1 MNINPERWQR
11 LAKIYELVADE
22 DPATRQALLA
32 DACAGDDALRLEV
45 ESLLQQDETSDL
57 LDRPVWATAAALL
70 DDDPD
75 LDPGAMLGPYRI
87 ESLLGCGGMGKVFRA
102 IDTRLQRRVAIKVL
116 AGSVAR
122 DEQVRARFGREAKAV
137 AALAHPHICTLYDV
151 GRDEQVDFL
160 VMEYLEGETLAARL
174 ARGQVGIE
182 EGLTYAIE
190 IADALGHAHGH
201 GIMHRDM
208 KPANIMLTASGA
220 KLLDFGLA
228 KFRETAK
235 LDRALAEGTGD
246 DTIAGECRRDV
257 LEQDDAIEMT
267 RRGVLQGTVRYMA
280 PEQFE
285 GQAVDAR
292 SDLFSFGALLY
303 EMFTGHRA
311 FDGDSATDIRDA
323 ILEHT
328 PPPISSLQPLVPPA
342 IDNIVRR
349 CLAKNRDER
358 WETAGELLL
367 ELKRVSE
374 TISRG
379 HTHSRARWI
388 WVAAALISGGIGL
401 GVWMLTVASRMP
413 GRAQIQWVA
422 VLPLEDLSKH
432 QNGQYF
438 ADGMTEQL
446 IADLATIG
454 RLRVISLSSVMQ
466 YRGTHKSVPAI
477 ARELHADAIVEGSVI
492 YASDKVRITAKLIKG
507 ISGEVLWAQS
517 FERDLRDV
525 LALQKDVAATITG
538 KVDITLTPQEQAHL
552 KSARSVDP
560 EVHRQVLL
568 GRHLTAK
575 ATEED
580 LRTAIQYFDRAIAAD
595 PTNAMAHAGLAEA
608 YLGLNGYYVH
618 PRDAM
623 PKAKRA
629 AETALALDESL
640 ADAHASLGFIHLVYD
655 WDGPAA
661 AKSLLRALELNPAL
675 ASARL
680 NYAAYLTTQA
690 RHEEAVQE
698 IRRAVEYD
706 PASIRTNTIA
716 TSLLLFARRNNEAI
730 ELAGKGLEFEPNSA
744 FGLAFQGVAY
754 SEQGRFKEAVS
765 NMERAA
771 QLDNSLTIQALQA
784 HVLAVAGLKSEAR
797 TVLRRVEESAK
808 GQYFCPYEIATAHV
822 SLGDR
827 DTAYQWFRKG
837 IQDRA
842 DCMAWLGVEP
852 WVESFR
858 SDPRYT
864 TLLREIGLDPSA
876 R

>member
-1 MNINPERWQR
+1 VNITPERWQR
-11 LAKIYELVADE
+11 VVKIYELVADE
-22 DPATRQALLA
+22 NPATRNAFIA
-32 DACAGDDALRLEV
+32 DACAGDDALRREV
-45 ESLLQQDETSDL
+45 ESLLQQDETSDV

-70 DDDPD
+70 DDDPA
-75 LDPGAMLGPYRI
+75 LDPGAALGPYRI

-102 IDTRLQRRVAIKVL
+102 TDTRLQRRVAIKVL
-116 AGSVAR
+116 PGSAAH
-122 DEQVRARFGREAKAV
+122 DEQVHARFGREARAV

-151 GRDEQVDFL
+151 GRHDQVDFL

-174 ARGQVGIE
+174 AGGQVGFE
-182 EGLTYAIE
+182 QGLTYAIE
-190 IADALGHAHGH
+190 IAGALEHAHGH

-228 KFRETAK
+228 KFRETATV
-235 LDRALAEGTGD
+235 DRAQTEATRD
-246 DTIAGECRRDV
+246 DTIGGGCQPDM
-257 LEQDDAIEMT
+257 LEQDDSDDPTQMT
-267 RRGVLQGTVRYMA
+267 RGGVVLGTIRYMA

-285 GQAVDAR
+285 GQPVDAR

-311 FDGDSATDIRDA
+311 FDGDSASEIRAA
-323 ILEHT
+323 ILGHT
-328 PPPISSLQPLVPPA
+328 PPPISSLQPLVPA
-342 IDNIVRR
+342 VIDEIVRR
-349 CLAKNRDER
+349 CLAKNRDDR
-358 WETAGELLL
+358 WQTAAELLRQ
-367 ELKRVSE
+367 LKLVSE

-379 HTHSRARWI
+379 RTHPTGMWK
-388 WVAAALISGGIGL
+388 WVAAVVVTGSIGL
-401 GVWMLTVASRMP
+401 GVWMLAASRMP
-413 GRAQIQWVA
+413 QRDQIRSVA
-422 VLPLEDLSKH
+422 VLPFDDLSH
-432 QNGQYF
+432 DQNRQYF

-454 RLRVISLSSVMQ
+454 RLRVISLMQ
-466 YRGTHKSVPAI
+466 YRGARESVPAL
-477 ARELHADAIVEGSVI
+477 AQQLHVDAFIEGSVI
-492 YASDKVRITAKLIKG
+492 HASDKVRITAKLIKG
-507 ISGEVLWAQS
+507 DSGEVLWAQS

-525 LALQKDVAATITG
+525 LALQKDVARTITG
-538 KVDITLTPQEQAHL
+538 KVDVTLTPQEAAHL
-552 KSARSVDP
+552 TTARSVDP

-580 LRTAIQYFDRAIAAD
+580 LRTAIQYFDRAIASD

-618 PRDAM
+618 PREAM

-629 AETALALDESL
+629 AETALALDASL

-661 AKSLLRALELNPAL
+661 SKSLLRALELNPAL
-675 ASARL
+675 ATARL

-690 RHEEAVQE
+690 RHDEAVRE

-716 TSLLLFARRNNEAI
+716 TSLLLFARRNDEAI
-730 ELAGKGLEFEPNSA
+730 ELAGKGLEFEPKSA

-771 QLDNSLTIQALQA
+771 QLDNSPTIQALQA
-784 HVLAVAGLKSEAR
+784 HVLAVAGQKSEAR
-797 TVLRRVEESAK
+797 TVLRRLEEATK
-808 GQYFCPYEIATAHV
+808 GRYFCPYEIATAHV

-827 DTAYQWFRKG
+827 DTAYRWFRKG
-837 IQDRA
+837 IEDRA

-864 TLLREIGLDPSA
+864 TLLREIGLDPIA
-876 R
+876 Q